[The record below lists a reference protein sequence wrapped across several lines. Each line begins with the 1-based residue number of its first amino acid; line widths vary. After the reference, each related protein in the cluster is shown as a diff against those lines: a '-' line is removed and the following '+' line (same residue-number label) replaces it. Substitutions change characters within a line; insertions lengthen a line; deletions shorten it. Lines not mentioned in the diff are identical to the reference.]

1 MQNQKENFDSN
12 VIPKITQKNSLSKQR
27 LEEIATISENI
38 GREQLSERSEVC
50 DRRCFQLKGAYIS
63 SCCEKV
69 IFGFVRTCLKL
80 IP

>member
-1 MQNQKENFDSN
+1 MTIKLHYT
-12 VIPKITQKNSLSKQR
+12 KAKNSLSKQR

-38 GREQLSERSEVC
+38 GREQLSERSEFC

-69 IFGFVRTCLKL
+69 IFGYVITHLKFN
-80 IP
+80 IPK